1 MRKMRRIVVFLVLMC
16 FGTASAQEPTAAP
29 LDAYSLTVDGIERT
43 YSVYMPDAAAGE
55 ALPVVVALHGRPGSG
70 AGMARMSGL
79 SAVAE
84 EEGFIA
90 VYPDGLNG
98 EWKYF
103 GGILDDESLN
113 TPDDVAFLKALV
125 DDLTARFEIDAER
138 VYLIGFSNGGFMTY
152 RMACS
157 EAPNPFA
164 GFGIAA
170 ALIYPDMELPCLAA
184 PVRPMVIEHGT
195 ADLGVAWDGIQH
207 QPVRGLQ
214 VTSRNTLQSVSFFA
228 ARNGCSTFGADRED
242 FPSTDGVTSVS
253 RFDFAECTTGQPIR
267 FFAIID
273 GGHTW
278 PGMDEIPA
286 EVAGPVNM
294 DINLGREMWQF
305 FEEAA
310 SEDVPSDE

>member
-1 MRKMRRIVVFLVLMC
+1 MRRFVVFLMLVC
-16 FGTASAQEPTAAP
+16 FGAAHAQNPAAA
-29 LDAYSLTVDGIERT
+29 LLEEYSLTVDGIERT
-43 YSVYMPDAAAGE
+43 YAVYVPEVPADDP
-55 ALPVVVALHGRPGSG
+55 LPVLVALHGRHGSG
-70 AGMARMSGL
+70 AVMARMSGL

-125 DDLTARFEIDAER
+125 DDLAERFEIDTGR
-138 VYLIGFSNGGFMTY
+138 VYLAGFSNGGFMTY

-170 ALIYPDMELPCLAA
+170 ALIYPEMELTCLAA

-195 ADLGVAWDGIQH
+195 ADLGVAWDGIRH

-214 VTSRNTLQSVSFFA
+214 MNSRNTLLSVSFFA
-228 ARNGCSTFGADRED
+228 ARNGCATFGADRED
-242 FPSTDGVTSVS
+242 FPGTDGVTSVS
-253 RFDFAECTTGQPIR
+253 RFDFAECTTGQPVR
-267 FFAIID
+267 FFAIIN

-278 PGMDEIPA
+278 PGVDEIPT
-286 EVAGPVNM
+286 EMAGPVNM
-294 DINLGREMWQF
+294 DINLGREMWAF
-305 FEEAA
+305 FEEVAQ
-310 SEDVPSDE
+310 

>member
-1 MRKMRRIVVFLVLMC
+1 MRRIIVLFALCC
-16 FGTASAQEPTAAP
+16 FGAASAQDETPEP
-29 LDAYSLTVDGIERT
+29 LDQYTMTVDGTERT
-43 YSVYMPDAAAGE
+43 YSAYVPESAGDE
-55 ALPVVVALHGRPGSG
+55 PLPVVVALHGRPGSG
-70 AGMARMSGL
+70 EGMARMSGL

-84 EEGFIA
+84 DEGFIA
-90 VYPDGLNG
+90 IYPDGLNG

-125 DDLTARFEIDAER
+125 DDVAANFTIDTER

-170 ALIYPDMELPCLAA
+170 ALMYIQMELPCLAA

-214 VTSRNTLQSVSFFA
+214 VTSRNVLQSVSFFA
-228 ARNGCSTFGADRED
+228 ARNGCATFGAERED
-242 FPSTDGVTSVS
+242 FPGTDGVTTVS

-267 FFAIID
+267 FFAIIN

-278 PGMDEIPA
+278 PGMDEIPT
-286 EVAGPVNM
+286 EMAGPVNM
-294 DINLGREMWQF
+294 DIHLGREMWAF
-305 FEEAA
+305 FEE
-310 SEDVPSDE
+310 VMR

>member
-1 MRKMRRIVVFLVLMC
+1 MRRFVVILILSC
-16 FGTASAQEPTAAP
+16 IGAASAQEPTAVP
-29 LDAYSLTVDGIERT
+29 LDQFSLTVDGIERT
-43 YSVYMPDAAAGE
+43 YSVYVPEAAENG
-55 ALPVVVALHGRPGSG
+55 ALPVVVALHGRLGSG
-70 AGMARMSGL
+70 ESMARMSGL

-125 DDLTARFEIDAER
+125 DELAEKFDIDSER
-138 VYLIGFSNGGFMTY
+138 VYLIGYSNGGFMTY

-157 EAPNPFA
+157 ENPNPFA

-170 ALIYPDMELPCLAA
+170 ALIYPETELPCLAA
-184 PVRPMVIEHGT
+184 PVRPLVIEHGT

-228 ARNGCSTFGADRED
+228 ARNGCSTFGANRED
-242 FPSTDGVTSVS
+242 FPGTDGVTYVS
-253 RFDFAECTTGQPIR
+253 RFDFAECTTGQPVR
-267 FFAIID
+267 FFAIIN

-278 PGMDEIPA
+278 PGVDEIPA

-294 DINLGREMWQF
+294 DINLGREMWAF
-305 FEEAA
+305 FEEL
-310 SEDVPSDE
+310 DQ